1 MTIISAS
8 DNLQIDMAY
17 YLELVRN
24 QTQSN
29 PILVFTELAELQAKI
44 LREYGEYSERG
55 RGLQRELKQVE
66 GTLRTRY
73 SRKDQFNE
81 LLLEGLKPTAANVK
95 AAIETNQEYVE
106 VKEQIDEIQERKGSL
121 LGVKVLIDKCMDMV
135 KAITQSRNHSIDP
148 DLLQEI

>member
-121 LGVKVLIDKCMDMV
+121 MGVKVLIDKCMDMV